1 MFAPSKSLNRKR
13 VGLDV
18 SHWTSQFND
27 DFEGLDLFN
36 VNADES
42 AAPNFGKTVE
52 LTTVAILRQRG
63 ISQLYLF
70 GERNFILSS
79 IGKNYYVCEVLLM
92 EESRKAFSWT
102 LYSKSRRAI
111 GWSY

>member
-18 SHWTSQFND
+18 SHWISQFND
-27 DFEGLDLFN
+27 NFEGLDLFN

-79 IGKNYYVCEVLLM
+79 IGKNYYMPVKYCWWKTVEKLLVGLFILKVN
-92 EESRKAFSWT
+92 EQ
-102 LYSKSRRAI
+102 
-111 GWSY
+111 